1 MTNKDDGE
9 IPDSACKTRALW
21 VKGKCVKHLLP
32 ISLVLAVIIGY
43 AWPTPGNALAIK
55 LPRNANCSEVTCR
68 SPVQY
73 TCVIV
78 IFIISG
84 LKLSTDAAK
93 RAITEYKGLLWGV
106 FSILF
111 VTVCIGT
118 SLTRLITFPDIEDF
132 GSGLVV
138 FFSMPTTVSSGVV
151 LTQQANGNYALA
163 LLLTVI
169 TNTTA
174 VFTIPPMLKWLAK
187 FTSEVELDV
196 GALIA
201 KLAMTVLAPLVFGKL
216 CRGIPGVPEFVKKY
230 KWGLKVVSIYA
241 LVALPWMK
249 TSVASEQDKFDG
261 VTFRSLMAVIGW
273 ALTVHLLFLAVN
285 FTVTTLLRMPL
296 AEKKAVVIC
305 ASQKTLPIAIT
316 VLGFLPAD
324 VGDGGLMGIGC
335 IIAHLSQIVIDSW
348 LIGMIPGWADADAAD
363 AADAADVEGNAG
375 ELDAAVDEGTA
386 VAAGAAAVAAD
397 GRVKGGSSTKVVSMA
412 GSALRGVTAVV

>member
-84 LKLSTDAAK
+84 LKLSV
-93 RAITEYKGLLWGV
+93 I
-106 FSILF
+106 
-111 VTVCIGT
+111 CIGT